1 MKPSQ
6 STMRITAVSVLA
18 VAWLVLARPS
28 QALTYQYFAVGSN
41 VQPNTMTCL
50 RDLHPLNAS
59 AAVLPGYR
67 LAFNVRGNFLVEPS
81 AAAALKSK
89 NPNDCIHG
97 AVYELTEKEFRELS
111 SSEGVP
117 FAYRWDSCTVY
128 RYQGDNGTAG
138 ADTLALS
145 ADPVPAR
152 VLVAQMFAA
161 ESSIPPSPSYLK
173 IIQDGAKYWKLDR
186 SYQNKLASV
195 KTARNL
201 LIPDGLSGRLLQ
213 TAETFNPRKLGKF

>member
-1 MKPSQ
+1 M
-6 STMRITAVSVLA
+6 TIAAVLLFA
-18 VAWLVLARPS
+18 FAFLVLAPPS
-28 QALTYQYFAVGSN
+28 RALTYQYFAVGSN

-67 LAFNVRGNFLVEPS
+67 LVFNVRGNPLVEPS

-89 NPNDCIHG
+89 NHNDCIHG

-111 SSEGVP
+111 RSEGVP
-117 FAYRWDSCTVY
+117 FAYRWDRCTVY

-138 ADTLALS
+138 AEALALS
-145 ADPVPAR
+145 VDPVPAR
-152 VLVAQMFAA
+152 VLVAQLFAA
-161 ESSIPPSPSYLK
+161 DTSIPPSPSYLK
-173 IIQDGAKYWKLDR
+173 IIQDGAKYWKLDQ
-186 SYQNKLASV
+186 SYQHKLASV

-201 LIPDGLSGRLLQ
+201 LIPDGLSGRLLR

>member
-1 MKPSQ
+1 M
-6 STMRITAVSVLA
+6 TITASVC
-18 VAWLVLARPS
+18 VFAWLVLVLQS
-28 QALTYQYFAVGSN
+28 EALTFQYFAVGSN

-50 RDLHPLNAS
+50 RDLNPLNAS

-67 LAFNVRGNFLVEPS
+67 LAFNVRGNPLLEPS
-81 AAAALKSK
+81 AAAALKNGSC
-89 NPNDCIHG
+89 NDCIHG
-97 AVYELTEKEFRELS
+97 AVYELTGKEFRELS
-111 SSEGVP
+111 LSEGVP
-117 FAYRWDSCTVY
+117 FAYRWDKCTVY

-138 ADTLALS
+138 AGALAS
-145 ADPVPAR
+145 SSDPVQAR

-161 ESSIPPSPSYLK
+161 ADSIPPSPSYLR
-173 IIQDGAKYWKLDR
+173 IIQDGAKYWKLDQ

-213 TAETFNPRKLGKF
+213 TAEAFNPRKLGKM